1 MQGEI
6 LLLMS
11 VSPHVILTKERRQ
24 SKNRDGEY
32 TLAHTVK
39 AVSTKPRQNQ
49 VSPFPAYWRNSNSCH
64 ECQTW
69 IVRKENQKRRG
80 QSKTKK
86 KKNGGGE
93 QLKEKCI
100 WQPKRTSWAV
110 SENVRL
116 QSANRNPR
124 SNSPRAVLERQWSME
139 TNGWCPVKRE
149 AQLFFFSSQ
158 PIHLRVGRS
167 SPPFPNMSSFRP
179 TRAGSARETIL
190 GYSGKKRRNSDPCWQ
205 CPFGAQRPDAR
216 MKSTNF
222 TAASL
227 CRLLH

>member
-1 MQGEI
+1 MN
-6 LLLMS
+6 
-11 VSPHVILTKERRQ
+11 TK
-24 SKNRDGEY
+24 
-32 TLAHTVK
+32 
-39 AVSTKPRQNQ
+39 
-49 VSPFPAYWRNSNSCH
+49 H
-64 ECQTW
+64 EPS
-69 IVRKENQKRRG
+69 E
-80 QSKTKK
+80 KK
-86 KKNGGGE
+86 IKKDEKGKKNGGGE

-158 PIHLRVGRS
+158 PIHLRVSRS

-179 TRAGSARETIL
+179 TRAGSAGETIL

-205 CPFGAQRPDAR
+205 RPFGAQRLEAR

-227 CRLLH
+227 CRLLHWTGSRFDCHVACQTVWWRVVVVFNTVYSWPLDGCV